1 MVCLYELRTGSG
13 GSILG
18 GDINVEN
25 WRTKHVLRGH
35 ANNIMDLSWSPDSTK
50 LATVSLDNTVLIW
63 DAATG
68 ARLATL
74 NRHTSFVKGVAWD
87 PIGTYLA
94 TQAEDKTVII
104 WRTEDWTVLGVI
116 KTPFKRIVT
125 ATFGT
130 RMSWSPDGQAL
141 LIGNSHQGATQAA
154 VVVARGKWEDTK
166 NYLFMSGHQG
176 AIVATCFNPKLFR
189 LPQPANNNNNGTKKT
204 SSNNNNNKEEEAPLS
219 SLFAL
224 GSQDKQ
230 ITVWAAAI
238 KRPLFIGTK
247 FFKSQVLDLAWTP
260 DGYSLLVSGSDGTL
274 ALLQFGQE
282 DIGVPAT
289 SEEVAEALDRLYGVN
304 RGQGK
309 RLFAESADVLDV
321 VPIADGNGHQGKGTA
336 IEAAGGGG
344 LDARLNG
351 RLSGGGVGG
360 GSGFGAGGV
369 VTQVGFG
376 FGGGE
381 SGPSG
386 TTPSTSGFGAP
397 VLTAVQEAPV
407 RKKIAAV
414 PVGAGAGSG
423 SATIMMPPPP
433 SRTIAATPPSQQQQ
447 QPDAKRA
454 RLDGS
459 IFSQVTLPTLK
470 VQKQLEVY
478 LGKIPPPPPPPPPPH
493 KLDNDGITATPTM
506 MVLKLINNSNPK
518 GRKWID
524 ISCMSSNGTG
534 DGGNIN
540 STLQARGRGGMQT
553 IKWTDTL
560 PGAAV
565 TACGNLNF
573 SAIGLSDGHVI
584 VHSAAGR
591 QLWPAMKVGPGIVKM
606 TCSNNNNNATGTA
619 WKLLILTGAGRVRV
633 LDVHQSKSLLNVSAL
648 HILTPTDH
656 NISSKISLLD
666 ARLSEAG
673 LPLLT
678 FSNNKVYAWS
688 TMLEEWM
695 AVVDGNAA
703 SASQFMSSMMLGGNN
718 NGNELRSLQAQSLR
732 TTSGGIGKGAGGVT
746 NLMGGGGGG
755 LFGGLTKSA
764 AALQRSHISRA
775 HLESNLAAAIVLG
788 SASEYKRWLSTY
800 ATFLAD
806 QGDEERFEELCRELV
821 GGVVVGGG
829 GGDGVGE
836 EEVEGGEWGGGGW
849 TPEILGMSKRKLLRD
864 DVLRVLGTNREMQRV
879 VAKYRDILEDL
890 MTD

>member
-1 MVCLYELRTGSG
+1 MVCLYELRAGPG

-18 GDINVEN
+18 GDVNIEN

-35 ANNIMDLSWSPDSTK
+35 ANNVMDISWSPDSTK

-104 WRTEDWTVLGVI
+104 WRTEDWSVLGVI

-154 VVVARGKWEDTK
+154 VVVARGKWEDTE

-176 AIVATCFNPKLFR
+176 AIVATSFNPKLFR
-189 LPQPANNNNNGTKKT
+189 LPQPSNNNYGTKKA
-204 SSNNNNNKEEEAPLS
+204 SSNNNNKEEAPLS

-274 ALLQFGQE
+274 AVLQFGQE
-282 DIGVPAT
+282 DIGVPAS

-309 RLFAESADVLDV
+309 RLFAESADVLDMV
-321 VPIADGNGHQGKGTA
+321 TIGNDVGDKGKGAAT
-336 IEAAGGGG
+336 EAAGGEG

-351 RLSGGGVGG
+351 RLGGGGG
-360 GSGFGAGGV
+360 DGSTGFGGAGGA
-369 VTQVGFG
+369 VTQVGFD
-376 FGGGE
+376 FGEGDAD
-381 SGPSG
+381 
-386 TTPSTSGFGAP
+386 PSTKTMSSFGAP
-397 VLTAVQEAPV
+397 VSTTVQAAPI
-407 RKKIAAV
+407 RKKIAAA
-414 PVGAGAGSG
+414 PVSAGT
-423 SATIMMPPPP
+423 TIMPPPP
-433 SRTIAATPPSQQQQ
+433 SRTVAIAANRPSSSQQQ

-454 RLDGS
+454 RLDDS

-470 VQKQLEVY
+470 VQKELEVY
-478 LGKIPPPPPPPPPPH
+478 LGKIPPPPH
-493 KLDNDGITATPTM
+493 KLGNGTTGTGTN
-506 MVLKLINNSNPK
+506 MVLKLVNNSNPK

-534 DGGNIN
+534 DHTGTIAGH
-540 STLQARGRGGMQT
+540 ARGGVGVQK

-565 TACGNLNF
+565 TACGNSNF
-573 SAIGLSDGHVI
+573 SAIGLSDGHV
-584 VHSAAGR
+584 VVYSAAGR
-591 QLWPAMKVGPGIVKM
+591 QLWPAMKVGPGLVKM
-606 TCSNNNNNATGTA
+606 TCSNNTTSSA
-619 WKLLILTGAGRVRV
+619 WRLLIVTGAGRVRV

-648 HILTPTDH
+648 HILTPTDTTTTP
-656 NISSKISLLD
+656 SSPKIHLLE

-673 LPLLT
+673 LPLLIL
-678 FSNNKVYAWS
+678 SNSRVYAWS
-688 TMLEEWM
+688 PMLEEWM
-695 AVVDGNAA
+695 AVVNSSAA
-703 SASQFMSSMMLGGNN
+703 SASQFMSSMMMGGSSSGSDSG
-718 NGNELRSLQAQSLR
+718 NGSGIELRSLQAQSLR
-732 TTSGGIGKGAGGVT
+732 TSSGSGGVA
-746 NLMGGGGGG
+746 NLMGGNGSG

-788 SASEYKRWLSTY
+788 SAAEYKRWLSTY

-821 GGVVVGGG
+821 GGVVVGGEEKEE
-829 GGDGVGE
+829 GGDG
-836 EEVEGGEWGGGGW
+836 WN
-849 TPEILGMSKRKLLRD
+849 PEILGMSKRKLLRD

-879 VAKYRDILEDL
+879 VAKYKDILEDL
-890 MTD
+890 ITE

>member
-1 MVCLYELRTGSG
+1 MVCLYELRTGHG

-18 GDINVEN
+18 GDINIEN

-35 ANNIMDLSWSPDSTK
+35 ANNVMDLSWSPDSTK
-50 LATVSLDNTVLIW
+50 LATVSLDNSVLIW

-104 WRTEDWTVLGVI
+104 WRTEDWSVLGVI

-189 LPQPANNNNNGTKKT
+189 LPQPANNNSNGTKKA
-204 SSNNNNNKEEEAPLS
+204 SSNNNNNKEEAPLS

-282 DIGVPAT
+282 DIGVPAS

-309 RLFAESADVLDV
+309 RLFAESADVLDAV
-321 VPIADGNGHQGKGTA
+321 TIADGDGDQGKGTA

-351 RLSGGGVGG
+351 RLSGSGVDSGG
-360 GSGFGAGGV
+360 GGGGGFGAGGV

-376 FGGGE
+376 FGGGDA
-381 SGPSG
+381 GPSG
-386 TTPSTSGFGAP
+386 TTTTSSFGAP
-397 VLTAVQEAPV
+397 GLIAVQEAPV
-407 RKKIAAV
+407 RKKIAAA
-414 PVGAGAGSG
+414 PVGAGAGTG
-423 SATIMMPPPP
+423 TGTATAMMPPPP
-433 SRTIAATPPSQQQQ
+433 SRTIAATPPSQQK
-447 QPDAKRA
+447 QPDANKA

-478 LGKIPPPPPPPPPPH
+478 LGKIPPHPH
-493 KLDNDGITATPTM
+493 KLDNNGTTGTPTI

-534 DGGNIN
+534 GGGN
-540 STLQARGRGGMQT
+540 STLQARGGGGMQT

-565 TACGNLNF
+565 TACGNSNF

-606 TCSNNNNNATGTA
+606 TCSNNATGTA
-619 WKLLILTGAGRVRV
+619 WKLLIVTGAGRVRV

-648 HILTPTDH
+648 HILTPTDI
-656 NISSKISLLD
+656 NTSSKISLLD

-673 LPLLT
+673 LPLLVL
-678 FSNNKVYAWS
+678 SNSKVYAWS
-688 TMLEEWM
+688 PMLEEWM
-695 AVVDGNAA
+695 AVVDNNAA
-703 SASQFMSSMMLGGNN
+703 SASQFMSSMMLEENS

-732 TTSGGIGKGAGGVT
+732 TTSGGSVNGGGGVT
-746 NLMGGGGGG
+746 NVMGGGVGI
-755 LFGGLTKSA
+755 LFWGLTKSA

-775 HLESNLAAAIVLG
+775 HLESNIAAAIVLG

-821 GGVVVGGG
+821 GGVVVGGS

-836 EEVEGGEWGGGGW
+836 EEEEGGGGGEGGW